1 MRGYQSFPNPPKQ
14 PSVLSVL
21 RKASSKVQGSSL
33 PGDLV
38 PVTRGAYVSLGTAI
52 KDNVLFA
59 RLDFIFCRIL
69 SPPKSLREQLPGNA
83 RDRFVSFVH
92 FFFYCL
98 VGNKGPETEREHSWG
113 LRSPCGGRSPGQTSL
128 YHCRCPFSGGVGV
141 GIVVQFV
148 SQCLVWCLCSLLPE
162 R

>member
-1 MRGYQSFPNPPKQ
+1 MC
-14 PSVLSVL
+14 
-21 RKASSKVQGSSL
+21 
-33 PGDLV
+33 
-38 PVTRGAYVSLGTAI
+38 LGTAI

-98 VGNKGPETEREHSWG
+98 VGNKGPETEQEHSWG
-113 LRSPCGGRSPGQTSL
+113 LLSPCGGRSPGQTSL
-128 YHCRCPFSGGVGV
+128 YHCRCFFSGQRQCWDCCAVC
-141 GIVVQFV
+141 QSV
-148 SQCLVWCLCSLLPE
+148 SCLVSVLSPSRTLIGGLSC
-162 R
+162 